1 MKTQYQLTLALIILT
16 SLSFA
21 QKIEY
26 AYSPSGNRTMRKFNI
41 SAFRVAKKDS
51 VESAKEFPKI
61 LMQEGLSVFP
71 NPTSDKVV
79 LTINDFKPEE
89 NNSMSLIDVKGN
101 VVMTQKITEARSEM
115 DVSKLVSG
123 IYYFN
128 VVKNKNML
136 YYKLIKVD

>member
-1 MKTQYQLTLALIILT
+1 MKTEHILLITLVL
-16 SLSFA
+16 LSSIGIA

-26 AYSPSGNRTMRKFNI
+26 AYSPSGNRTMRKFNL
-41 SAFRVAKKDS
+41 SAFRVGQKDS
-51 VESAKEFPKI
+51 TESAKEFPKI
-61 LMQEGLSVFP
+61 LMQEGISVFP

-101 VVMTQKITEARSEM
+101 VVMTQKITQSRSEM
-115 DVSKLVSG
+115 DVSQLVAG

-136 YYKLIKVD
+136 YYKLVKID

>member
-1 MKTQYQLTLALIILT
+1 MRKSHKLSALFLILT
-16 SLSFA
+16 SMSFA
-21 QKIEY
+21 QIIEY
-26 AYSPSGNRTMRKFNI
+26 HYTPSGNRDSRKL
-41 SAFRVAKKDS
+41 STVAWRIGKKDS
-51 VESAKEFPKI
+51 TQSATEFPKI

-89 NNSMSLIDVKGN
+89 NNSMTLIDIKGN
-101 VVMTQKITEARSEM
+101 VVMTQKITAARSEM

-136 YYKLIKVD
+136 YYKLIKID

>member
-1 MKTQYQLTLALIILT
+1 MKKSNQLTFTLMLLA

-26 AYSPSGNRTMRKFNI
+26 SYSPSGNRTMRKFNL
-41 SAFRVAKKDS
+41 SVFRVGKKDS
-51 VESAKEFPKI
+51 TESAKEFPKI

-89 NNSMSLIDVKGN
+89 NNSMSLIDAKGN
-101 VVMTQKITEARSEM
+101 VVMTQKITSARSEM
-115 DVSKLVSG
+115 DVSKLMSG

-136 YYKLIKVD
+136 YYKLVKID

>member
-1 MKTQYQLTLALIILT
+1 MKKSNQLTLILILLS

-26 AYSPSGNRTMRKFNI
+26 SYSPSGNRTMRKFNL
-41 SAFRVAKKDS
+41 SAFRVGQKDS
-51 VESAKEFPKI
+51 TESAKEFPKI

-71 NPTSDKVV
+71 NPTSDKAV
-79 LTINDFKPEE
+79 LTINDYKPEE
-89 NNSMSLIDVKGN
+89 NNSMTLLDIKGN
-101 VVMTQKITEARSEM
+101 VVMEQKITSGRSEL

-136 YYKLIKVD
+136 SYKLVKID